1 MSGRAFFILSRYIIL
16 VFKPCEIMIRKMLA
30 SKSKED
36 KDRIKWRGH
45 EVTRM
50 EAFSDA
56 VFAFAITL
64 LIVALEVPETYEELI
79 HCLRFFFPFAI
90 CFTIVFQ
97 IWLAQNRFFR
107 RFGLHDERTN
117 ILNGILLF
125 TVLFF
130 MYPLKFL
137 FSSMFS
143 HEFKLEGLEQVQTLF
158 YVYSGGFGLIYFLF
172 TLMYHNAIRRSEIL
186 EMTTE
191 EIFEAKTYMYRFAAI
206 SGIGFLSVFFAWT
219 AMGKMI
225 PAWAVYILIGPVVG
239 MVHAKRGKTYKKH
252 YPPAKAVVPVPVKDE
267 EKAEQN

>member
-1 MSGRAFFILSRYIIL
+1 M
-16 VFKPCEIMIRKMLA
+16 MRKMLA

-64 LIVALEVPETYEELI
+64 LIVALEVPETYEELM

-97 IWLAQNRFFR
+97 IWLAQNMFFR

-137 FSSMFS
+137 FSGMFS
-143 HEFKLEGLEQVQTLF
+143 HEFKLEGMEQVQTLF
-158 YVYSGGFGLIYFLF
+158 YVYSGGFGFIYFLF

-186 EMTTE
+186 NLTPE
-191 EIFEAKTYMYRFAAI
+191 ELFEAKTYMYRFAAI
-206 SGIGFLSVFFAWT
+206 SAIGFLSVFFAWT
-219 AMGKMI
+219 GTAKMI
-225 PAWAVYILIGPVVG
+225 PAWAVYIFIGPLVG
-239 MVHAKRGKTYKKH
+239 LVHARRSKKFKKH
-252 YPPAKAVVPVPVKDE
+252 YPAVKATPVVVTEE
-267 EKAEQN
+267 EKVEQN